1 MAFPRLVASVI
12 ACSVGLAFWWALT
25 EPLPIP
31 PLVLFAL
38 PAVMLFGSGM
48 IAGPLGAVAAPV
60 ALLFSVLLGSLIGTW
75 IHHAYTPLS
84 PPVSSFGGIRIEPA
98 ELWPP
103 LLLAAGLGALGG
115 LLGQRLFPLPP
126 RYR

>member
-1 MAFPRLVASVI
+1 MAVPRLVASVI

-31 PLVLFAL
+31 RLLVLAL
-38 PAVMLFGSGM
+38 PAVMLFGSGV
-48 IAGPLGAVAAPV
+48 IAGRLGAAAAPT
-60 ALLFSVLLGSLIGTW
+60 ALLFSLLLGSLIATW
-75 IHHAYTPLS
+75 IHHAFTPLS

-98 ELWPP
+98 ELGFP
-103 LLLAAGLGALGG
+103 LLIAAGIGALGG
-115 LLGQRLFPLPP
+115 LVGERVFPLPA